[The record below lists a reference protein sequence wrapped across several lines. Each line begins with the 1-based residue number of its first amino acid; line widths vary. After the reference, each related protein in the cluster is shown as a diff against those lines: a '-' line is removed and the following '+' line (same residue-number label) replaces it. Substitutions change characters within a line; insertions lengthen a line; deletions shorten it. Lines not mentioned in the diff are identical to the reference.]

1 MKSDLETDLIIKT
14 PLVEII
20 YSWLKKNLVKSHYV
34 KSNNI

>member
-20 YSWLKKNLVKSHYV
+20 YSWLKKNLVKTHYV
-34 KSNNI
+34 KSINI